1 MRIDGRAQREK
12 IIPARIQRFE
22 IARAQSV
29 NLAPVRATAMVAENR
44 FGTGKVFAI
53 VHALIL
59 VHRDRGGVAAVERRQ
74 PDVVAF
80 HVTVFDREVHLGLLA
95 LDELGKFAQ
104 RARAV
109 FGRHFVFHLVEA
121 HESRSEERRVG
132 KGGVST
138 CRSRWWRYLKK
149 KKK

>member
-1 MRIDGRAQREK
+1 
-12 IIPARIQRFE
+12 
-22 IARAQSV
+22 
-29 NLAPVRATAMVAENR
+29 MVAENR

-80 HVTVFDREVHLGLLA
+80 HVTVFDREVHLDLLA

-109 FGRHFVFHLVEA
+109 FGRHFVFHLVDA
-121 HESRSEERRVG
+121 HERSEERRVG
-132 KGGVST
+132 KECVST
-138 CRSRWWRYLKK
+138 CRSRWSPYHSKK
-149 KKK
+149 KTKYNKNMKRQNRKRT